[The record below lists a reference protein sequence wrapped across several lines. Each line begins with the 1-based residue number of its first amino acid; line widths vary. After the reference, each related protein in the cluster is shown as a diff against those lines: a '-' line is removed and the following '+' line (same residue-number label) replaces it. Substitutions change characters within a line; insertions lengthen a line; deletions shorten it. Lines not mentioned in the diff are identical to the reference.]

1 MPKTP
6 AISMTYKEF
15 IESFVETE
23 KTFMAYQQGRYFV
36 RVIKVPLIKGVQ
48 ALYASLTYR
57 PERNAHS
64 YGFEFGEKME
74 VVGFIDSENKLRFP
88 TYEFTSNMVDATDEI
103 AEEKRKTAI
112 AGAIQ
117 KEVDKLAL
125 AEPLPVCDK
134 DDPAYINAC
143 QILFMADKA
152 KSLPKHNDFD
162 YYIADDALIDYLANT
177 PEWASKI
184 ALKWAS
190 DFGGHRD
197 TGDVTN
203 LDVYRENLAFIEK
216 VKETMEII
224 KADKSNKLHRYIE
237 MKNAV
242 RAKGA
247 KTVMVDFKTA
257 DGQIAS
263 TKINADAFCRGD
275 YTRLSRI
282 SLYEI
287 SPCHESDRVASLLP
301 KIKTESGRE
310 YPAND
315 LPKDDIVAIKYGGKV
330 IWSKEEETNEN
341 V

>member
-1 MPKTP
+1 
-6 AISMTYKEF
+6 MTYKEF
-15 IESFVETE
+15 IESFVKNE
-23 KTFMAYQQGRYFV
+23 KTFMAYQQGRYLV
-36 RVIKVPLIKGVQ
+36 RVVKIPLADGVQ
-48 ALYASLTYR
+48 ALYANFTYHPDGK
-57 PERNAHS
+57 PEP

-74 VVGFIDSENKLRFP
+74 VVGFIDCENNLRFP
-88 TYEFTSNMVDATDEI
+88 TYEFTSNMVDATYDI
-103 AEEKRKTAI
+103 TEEKRSAVV
-112 AGAIQ
+112 ANAIQ
-117 KEVDKLAL
+117 EEVDKLAF
-125 AEPLPVCDK
+125 AKPLPVCKK
-134 DDPAYINAC
+134 DSAAYYNAC
-143 QILFMADKA
+143 EILFMADKA
-152 KSLPKHNDFD
+152 KPLPRHNDFN
-162 YYIADDALIDYLANT
+162 YYVTDSALIDYLAQR
-177 PEWASKI
+177 PGWAEEI
-184 ALKWAS
+184 ARKWAA
-190 DFGGHRD
+190 DFGGHID
-197 TGDVTN
+197 GADVTN

-216 VKETMEII
+216 VKETMENI

-247 KTVMVDFKTA
+247 KTVTVDFKTA

-315 LPKDDIVAIKYGGKV
+315 LPKDDIVAIKYGGKA
-330 IWSKEEETNEN
+330 IWSKKEETNEN
-341 V
+341 A

>member
-1 MPKTP
+1 M
-6 AISMTYKEF
+6 
-15 IESFVETE
+15 
-23 KTFMAYQQGRYFV
+23 QQ
-36 RVIKVPLIKGVQ
+36 ITD
-48 ALYASLTYR
+48 AEYR
-57 PERNAHS
+57 P
-64 YGFEFGEKME
+64 
-74 VVGFIDSENKLRFP
+74 
-88 TYEFTSNMVDATDEI
+88 
-103 AEEKRKTAI
+103 
-112 AGAIQ
+112 
-117 KEVDKLAL
+117 
-125 AEPLPVCDK
+125 
-134 DDPAYINAC
+134 
-143 QILFMADKA
+143 
-152 KSLPKHNDFD
+152 
-162 YYIADDALIDYLANT
+162 
-177 PEWASKI
+177 SKV
-184 ALKWAS
+184 AS
-190 DFGGHRD
+190 D
-197 TGDVTN
+197 
-203 LDVYRENLAFIEK
+203 
-216 VKETMEII
+216 
-224 KADKSNKLHRYIE
+224 KLHRYIE

-315 LPKDDIVAIKYGGKV
+315 LPKDDIVAIKYGGKA